1 MARHMFFAILV
12 LLLSFDWRACADD
25 ADSDTRIQAA
35 IDALQQEPANAARFD
50 ALARV
55 TASSAVTPEQARALA
70 ICYLGYHLSGKA
82 THAKNVKALLD
93 ANHATSVY
101 QNQVR
106 DDRLFSQTACLDCK
120 GSGTLETPCSRCS
133 SGKCTNCSGK
143 GTKSGIGSLMTCTS
157 CKGTGACR
165 FCNGAGSFGSDCPNC
180 RGAGIF
186 SVFKRDETLEI
197 YRLLLQKPL
206 DFASQETAI
215 IPPILEESTVLEFT
229 EAYEAATSLNKHAVY
244 QSFLRQ
250 IGCDDAT
257 PPPLLFV
264 KVPDGV
270 QFVVKDVSIGKD
282 KGGGEQHYYAML
294 TAKGYSRS
302 KLIIPVAD
310 KAFADSLEKE
320 TVLSSRGWVK
330 PLKGLPPWG
339 KSSGTLY
346 RSADDYLLL
355 Q

>member
-12 LLLSFDWRACADD
+12 LLLAFDRRACAVD
-25 ADSDTRIQAA
+25 AGSDIPIQAA

-55 TASSAVTPEQARALA
+55 TSSSAATPEQARALA

-82 THAKNVKALLD
+82 THAKNVKAILD

-101 QNQVR
+101 RNHVR
-106 DDRLFSQTACLDCK
+106 DDRLFSQTICPDCK
-120 GSGTLETPCSRCS
+120 GSGTLETPCSKCS
-133 SGKCTNCSGK
+133 SGKCTNCGGK
-143 GTKSGIGSLMTCTS
+143 GTKPGISSLLTCS
-157 CKGTGACR
+157 LCKGTGACTS
-165 FCNGAGSFGSDCPNC
+165 CKGAGFLGSACQNC

-186 SVFKRDETLEI
+186 SVFKRDETEEI
-197 YRLLLQKPL
+197 YRSLLQQPL
-206 DFASQETAI
+206 DFASQEAANT
-215 IPPILEESTVLEFT
+215 PPILEESAILEFS

-270 QFVVKDVSIGKD
+270 QFVVKDVSMGKD
-282 KGGGEQHYYAML
+282 KGGEQHYYAIL
-294 TAKGYSRS
+294 SAKGYSRS

-310 KAFADSLEKE
+310 KAFADSLEKD
-320 TVLSSRGWVK
+320 TVLTARGWVK

-339 KSSGTLY
+339 KSSGTFY
-346 RSADDYLLL
+346 RSADDYRSL